1 MDLVI
6 DMELPCPPSEVV
18 SFVNDLSAYP
28 RWMGLV
34 HAATPQAHGDE
45 PAWSVE
51 LRAKVGPFARSKR
64 LRMVRTVDDS
74 PHHVRF
80 ERRESDTNAH
90 GTWILDA
97 RLDGTTAT
105 RLTVRLQY
113 EGRLWSSVVERVLRD
128 EVERSKERLLALVS
142 AR

>member
-1 MDLVI
+1 MNLVI

-18 SFVNDLSAYP
+18 AFVNDLSDYP

-34 HAATPQAHGDE
+34 HAATPQANESE

-64 LRMVRTVDDS
+64 LRMVRTVDES
-74 PHHVRF
+74 PNHVRF
-80 ERRESDTNAH
+80 ERKESDTNAH

-97 RLDGTTAT
+97 RLDGTATT

>member
-6 DMELPCPPSEVV
+6 DMELPRPPADVV
-18 SFVNDLSAYP
+18 AFVNDLSDYP

-34 HAATPQAHGDE
+34 HAATPQPNE
-45 PAWSVE
+45 NESAWSVE

-64 LRMVRTVDDS
+64 LRMVRTVDES
-74 PHHVRF
+74 PNHVRF
-80 ERRESDTNAH
+80 ERKESDTSSH
-90 GTWILDA
+90 GKWILDA
-97 RLDGTTAT
+97 RLDGTTTT

-128 EVERSKERLLALVS
+128 EVERSKERLAALVS

>member
-6 DMELPCPPSEVV
+6 DLELPCAPSEVAP
-18 SFVNDLSAYP
+18 FVADLSAYP

-34 HAATPQAHGDE
+34 HAVTPEIGTTD
-45 PAWSVE
+45 PVWMVE

-74 PHHVRF
+74 PTHVRF
-80 ERRESDTNAH
+80 ERRESDTNSH
-90 GTWILDA
+90 GTWVLDA
-97 RLDGTTAT
+97 RLDGTTT
-105 RLTVRLQY
+105 THLKVRLQY
-113 EGRLWSSVVERVLRD
+113 EGRLWSSVIERVLRD

-142 AR
+142 AS

>member
-6 DMELPCPPSEVV
+6 DLELPRPPVDVV
-18 SFVNDLSAYP
+18 PFVNDLGAYR

-34 HAATPQAHGDE
+34 HAVVPEASADG

-64 LRMVRTVDDS
+64 LRMVRTVEES
-74 PHHVRF
+74 PTHVRF
-80 ERRESDTNAH
+80 ERRESDTRSH
-90 GTWILDA
+90 GIWVLDA
-97 RLDGTTAT
+97 RLDGTTTT

-113 EGRLWSSVVERVLRD
+113 EGRLWSSVIERVLRD
-128 EVERSKERLLALVS
+128 EIERSKQRLATLVS
-142 AR
+142 EV